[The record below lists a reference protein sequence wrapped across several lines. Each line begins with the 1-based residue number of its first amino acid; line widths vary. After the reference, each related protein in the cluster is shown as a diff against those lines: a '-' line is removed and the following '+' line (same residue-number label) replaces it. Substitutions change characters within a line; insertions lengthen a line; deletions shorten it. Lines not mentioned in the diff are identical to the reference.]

1 MKGGSHES
9 VFNIALGEVLP
20 YESKYKFTEKRGVL
34 LNKNKQP
41 DILVDHKDY
50 PPVIIESSKSDK
62 DAEKDA
68 ITRLGEK
75 TLDGNTIQ
83 CIIAVHIPEI
93 FHDKDNKT
101 MRELLKT
108 ESLRYC
114 VYKSIDGIKKPK
126 RIPSQGWIEGTA
138 YDISG
143 FIKNASVT
151 NSNSMINDIYSMLEE
166 IAKKLPKSDKL
177 IKELHQRDQQKTAN
191 SIVILWLNTLM
202 IQEHLSIYNKNKKF
216 KVSRDDKNNKKITI
230 IDGVITPSDTN
241 TYDIKPLYEPKP
253 GESPDPHYYQSTWN
267 DIHEI
272 NWQTIFEKSIESLNE
287 CIRLDY
293 TSTSQVFET
302 LHKVIAIVKRHKYKK
317 LVNVGAE
324 LFPKMSVD
332 RKTAAAFYTNDTTAE
347 FLANL
352 TINEQDIDKDIFERI
367 KIVDMACGTGTL
379 LRTGYNTIESQYERE
394 YGINNKHLQKIHNN
408 AIKQGLIG
416 TDIFPIS
423 THLTA
428 SSLTMMGFG
437 NFYDEMNIGMMP
449 VGKPNKTGS
458 LEFLDNNA
466 SYDLMTPNKKIKG
479 IESDSIEYNQIVIK
493 NNSIDYILMNPPY
506 SKTRS
511 NQSVFDIVGLNDKTR
526 KLCQDRWNKL
536 IKNMSDKTI
545 AKMTAGLA
553 ASFLILAGKKLKP
566 GGRLGFVLPLS
577 MAFNHS
583 WDVTRDYI
591 TRNFEDIIAI
601 TMSGG
606 FKTEQLSADTKMN
619 EMLLVATKS
628 EKPHKPYPIKCCTL
642 ETGFDH
648 GIATELA
655 RSVSNAVEKCNDKT
669 PVYPIMFGEEIGKCM
684 IFKPKN
690 GKDTWTSLGSTNS
703 SLLEFVTNL
712 KSGVLETNKQKYKFS
727 IKLMPEVFSIGPT
740 QHLIGYV
747 NDADYLCG
755 IFEIHPINNDFTD
768 KNASLWHTISNI
780 QYSML
785 TKPTHKGIDI
795 GKDINEVKK
804 ITDQNGV
811 LFYSRGYGW
820 SAQKLLASVT
830 TKSIM
835 GGTSWTS
842 LSHKNR
848 NVLKSACLWFN
859 SIFGLLVNWSQT
871 SRTQPGRSRA
881 GGINSIKKI
890 HCPDFNKLS
899 KHKLEQ
905 AGKKLDELKNKY
917 LMPGSRMH
925 LDTIR
930 HEIDKAII
938 DLFDWQISDKELD
951 NLRRM
956 VVNEPSIT
964 TFEQTNLDDDEYITD
979 SVCQDIILDGVNE
992 PISIIITNKNVI
1004 IFNPNMTKLNDQ
1016 VLKTPYSIIKS
1027 VQYSKNTIQLVLYDP
1042 PTNKKSIKYWNNNIG
1057 QITDLPPNQLEKLY
1071 QYINSKLKL
1080 ITK

>member
-50 PPVIIESSKSDK
+50 PPVIIESSKSAQ

-68 ITRLGEK
+68 QNRLGES
-75 TLDGNTIQ
+75 TLDGTVIQ
-83 CIIAVHIPEI
+83 CVIAVHIPEI

-114 VYKSIDGIKKPK
+114 VYKSIDGIKETK

-151 NSNSMINDIYSMLEE
+151 NSNSMVNEIHSMLEE
-166 IAKKLPKSDKL
+166 TAKKLPKSDKL

-230 IDGVITPSDTN
+230 IYGVITPSDTN

-293 TSTSQVFET
+293 TSTSQVFDT
-302 LHKVIAIVKRHKYKK
+302 LHKVMAIVKRHKYKK
-317 LVNVGAE
+317 LVNIGAE

-332 RKTAAAFYTNDTTAE
+332 RNTAAAFYTNKATAE
-347 FLANL
+347 FLSYL
-352 TINEQDIDKDIFERI
+352 TINEKDIDKDIFERI

-379 LRTGYNTIESQYERE
+379 LRAGYNTIESQYERE
-394 YGINNKHLQKIHNN
+394 YGIDNKHLQKIHND

-458 LEFLDNNA
+458 LEFFDKNA

-479 IESDSIEYNQIVIK
+479 IESEFIEYNQIVIK
-493 NNSIDYILMNPPY
+493 NNDIDYILMNPPY
-506 SKTRS
+506 SRRS
-511 NQSVFDIVGLNDKTR
+511 TFDFVGINKNIQTACQKRWSKLLENLVNQP
-526 KLCQDRWNKL
+526 NKK
-536 IKNMSDKTI
+536 IEKN
-545 AKMTAGLA
+545 AGLA
-553 ASFLILAGKKLKP
+553 ASFLVLAGKKLKP
-566 GGRLGFVLPLS
+566 GGRLGFVLPLTV
-577 MAFNHS
+577 AFNKS
-583 WDVTRDYI
+583 WDVTRKYI
-591 TRNFEDIIAI
+591 TENFEDIVAVTI
-601 TMSGG
+601 SGG
-606 FKTEQLSADTKMN
+606 CNVEQLSVDTNMN
-619 EMLLVATKS
+619 EMMLIATKS
-628 EKPHKPYPIKCCTL
+628 KKPHKPYPVKCVTL

-648 GIATELA
+648 GTAIELA
-655 RSVSNAVEKCNDKT
+655 RSVSHTIKNCNNN
-669 PVYPIMFGEEIGKCM
+669 VSVNHVIFGTQVGKC
-684 IFKPKN
+684 ILFENN
-690 GKDTWTSLGSTNS
+690 GKEPWSPLGSTNNQLS
-703 SLLEFVTNL
+703 EFTVNM
-712 KSGVLETNKQKYKFS
+712 KNGVIQVDKQKYKFAINTIS
-727 IKLMPEVFSIGPT
+727 KIFTIGLAYASIGHT
-740 QHLIGYV
+740 TDSQTIRGAFKMKLI
-747 NDADYLCG
+747 
-755 IFEIHPINNDFTD
+755 ENNNIVGDT
-768 KNASLWHTISNI
+768 SLWNIISNV
-780 QYSML
+780 QYSIL
-785 TKPTHKGIDI
+785 TKPTHECIKYIDN
-795 GKDINEVKK
+795 NEEIKNVSSYNS
-804 ITDQNGV
+804 I
-811 LFYSRGYGW
+811 LFYASSYGW
-820 SAQKLLASVT
+820 SAQKLLGTVT
-830 TKSIM
+830 SNYIT
-835 GGTSWTS
+835 GGRGFTS
-842 LSHKNR
+842 LSHENEH
-848 NVLKSACLWFN
+848 VMKSASLWFN
-859 SIFGLLVNWSQT
+859 SIFGLLVNWSHG
-871 SRTQPGRSRA
+871 SRTQPGRIMTQ
-881 GGINSIKKI
+881 INTIKSMP
-890 HCPDFNKLS
+890 CPDFNKLP
-899 KHKLEQ
+899 KHKLAQ
-905 AGKKLDELKNKY
+905 ASKKLDELKIKP
-917 LMPGSRMH
+917 LLPGSRMH
-925 LDTIR
+925 IDTVR
-930 HEIDKAII
+930 HEIDKTII

-964 TFEQTNLDDDEYITD
+964 TFEQTNLDPDEVILYST
-979 SVCQDIILDGVNE
+979 CQDITLDGKRE
-992 PISIIITNKNVI
+992 PITVISTNKNVI

-1016 VLKTPYSIIKS
+1016 VLKIPYNTIKS
-1027 VQYSKNTIQLVLYDP
+1027 VQYKKNTIQLVLYDP
-1042 PTNKKSIKYWNNNIG
+1042 PIDRKSKKYWNNNIG
-1057 QITDLPPNQLEKLY
+1057 QINNLPPNQIEKLCKNI
-1071 QYINSKLKL
+1071 QSNIKN
-1080 ITK
+1080 